1 MLTHI
6 AIRNALPREKR
17 YKLFDGGGLYLE
29 VYPAGGR
36 YWRLKYT
43 YGGKD
48 KRLSLGVYPKVSLA
62 DARGLKDK
70 ARAFLREGKD
80 PATERR
86 LMNAKLEEEAKNT
99 FEAIAQEWLSIGK
112 KRWSVTYIERVMGTM
127 MTCVLPRLGRLPIGQ
142 VTPAMVR
149 DVVSLYEARGCLES
163 ARKTRRWIGEVFTHA
178 IQTGRL
184 DVNPVAY
191 VKVASSKVKN
201 YPHLTRTELGG
212 FLRRLVEYPGNP
224 ETRLALELLMLTFV
238 RPGELRAAQWVEFDL
253 EAGEW
258 RVPAARMKG
267 GIEHLVPLS
276 RQAVERLKE
285 LKLFTDYSAY
295 LFPNHGKHPFMSEN
309 TLNHALWLMGYKGR
323 VVAHGFRATACSIL
337 NESGHFSA
345 DAIERQLAH
354 AERNTIRAA
363 YHRAE
368 YLQERRKMMQWWAD
382 LLDGVRKGGTVTPLM
397 RAS

>member
-6 AIRNALPREKR
+6 AIRNAKPSDKR

-48 KRLSLGVYPKVSLA
+48 KRLSLGVYPEVSLA

-70 ARAFLREGKD
+70 ARALLKDGKD

-86 LMNAKLEEEAKNT
+86 LTQTKLEEETKNT
-99 FEAIAQEWLSIGK
+99 FEAIAQEWLSMGK
-112 KRWSVTYIERVMGTM
+112 QRWSVTYTERVTGTM
-127 MTCVLPRLGRLPIGQ
+127 TRCVLPRLGRLPIGQ

-163 ARKTRRWIGEVFTHA
+163 ARKARRWIGEVFTHA

-201 YPHLTRTELGG
+201 HPYLTRAELGD
-212 FLRRLVEYPGNP
+212 FLRRLAEYPGNP

-258 RVPAARMKG
+258 RVPATRMKG
-267 GIEHLVPLS
+267 GLEHLVPLS
-276 RQAVERLKE
+276 RQAIERLKD
-285 LKLFTDYSAY
+285 LKLFTGYSAY

-309 TLNHALWLMGYKGR
+309 TLNRALWLMGYKGR
-323 VVAHGFRATACSIL
+323 VVAHGFRATASTIL
-337 NESGHFSA
+337 NESGHFSP

-354 AERNTIRAA
+354 QESNKVRAV

-368 YLQERRKMMQWWAD
+368 YLPERRRMMQHWAD
-382 LLDGVRKGGTVTPLM
+382 LLDGVREGSTLTPL
-397 RAS
+397 RKAS